1 MASTTVFPQH
11 YGIVVCLSQLQCK
24 GVCTA
29 LLLRPWRVAAI
40 ASFMPYVSIQ
50 CRVITYLISP
60 CSDLLMVETIEYDM
74 LICGSGLAGL
84 RAAIAAAKT
93 APSLKIAIVSKL
105 QVMRSHSVSAEGGT
119 AAVIFEDEGDTIES
133 HVYDTVK
140 GSDFL
145 ADQDVA
151 ERLCVEM
158 PREIHQLDHW
168 GMPWSRRKD
177 GRIDQR
183 NFGGYSFPRATFA
196 SDKVGF
202 FEMQTLYDTC
212 QKFDNISYLN
222 EWFATSIV
230 HDGKK
235 FVGITAIEIG
245 SGTFYSI
252 KAKSLVIATGG
263 AGRMYSFST
272 YALSSTPDGLDM
284 GLRAGMA
291 LKDMEFVQFHPT
303 GILPSGILI
312 TEGARG
318 EGGYLLNNRGERFMK
333 RYAASKM
340 ELAPRDIVS
349 RSVMT
354 EIKEGRGFKHETGV
368 ECMKLDLRHI
378 GDERIKEKLGGIREI
393 SIKFSGVD
401 PAADLLDIRPVC
413 HYMMGGLHTNID
425 GATEIQGVWAA
436 GEAACNSVH
445 GSNRLGANSTS
456 ECIVWG
462 RITGE
467 QAARYALEQSSASRP
482 PWPHHLVAAEE
493 KRIYDEIFRGGGH
506 VNPYEIRQKLTD
518 TLNEKAYV
526 YRSGQSLV
534 EGLRIIRDLRKQ
546 AWKHVDDKASEYN
559 TNFVNVM
566 EIDSMFRVAEIVLVG
581 AINRKESRGAHAR
594 IDYPKRDDENFLHHT
609 LAYYDLEGPI
619 MKTHPVTITKYKPV
633 ERKY

>member
-1 MASTTVFPQH
+1 MVNSLEFD
-11 YGIVVCLSQLQCK
+11 
-24 GVCTA
+24 
-29 LLLRPWRVAAI
+29 
-40 ASFMPYVSIQ
+40 
-50 CRVITYLISP
+50 LI
-60 CSDLLMVETIEYDM
+60 
-74 LICGSGLAGL
+74 ICGSGLAGL
-84 RAAIAAAKT
+84 RAAISAAKKG
-93 APSLKIAIVSKL
+93 PHLKIGVVSKV

-119 AAVIFEDEGDTIES
+119 AAVLFEDEGDTIES

-158 PREIHQLDHW
+158 PKEIHQLDHW
-168 GMPWSRRKD
+168 GMPWSRRDD

-183 NFGGYSFPRATFA
+183 NFGGYSFPRATYA

-212 QKFDNISYLN
+212 QKFDNIEYLN
-222 EWFATSIV
+222 EWFVTSII

-235 FVGITAIEIG
+235 FMGVTAIELG
-245 SGTFYSI
+245 SGNFYTI
-252 KAKSLVIATGG
+252 KGKALIIATGG
-263 AGRMYSFST
+263 AGRLYSFST

-284 GLRAGMA
+284 GFRAGMA

-318 EGGYLLNNRGERFMK
+318 EGGYLLNNQGERFMK
-333 RYAASKM
+333 TYAAGKM

-349 RSVMT
+349 RSIMT
-354 EIKEGRGFKHETGV
+354 EIQENRGFKHETGV
-368 ECMKLDLRHI
+368 DCMKLDLRHL
-378 GDERIKEKLGGIREI
+378 GDEKIKEKLGGIREI
-393 SIKFSGVD
+393 SIKFSGID
-401 PAADLLDIRPVC
+401 PAKDLLDIRPVC
-413 HYMMGGLHTNID
+413 HYMMGGLHTDID

-462 RITGE
+462 KITGE
-467 QAARYALEQSSASRP
+467 LAAEYAMNNNNGDQ
-482 PWPHHLVAAEE
+482 WPHHLVALEE
-493 KRIYDEIFRGGGH
+493 KRIYDGIFRGNGD
-506 VNPYEIRQKLTD
+506 VNPYEIRQELTD
-518 TLNEKAYV
+518 TLNDKAYV
-526 YRSGQSLV
+526 YRNETDLV
-534 EGLRIIRDLRKQ
+534 DGLKKVRELKQQ
-546 AWKHVDDKASEYN
+546 AWKHVDDKAKEYN
-559 TNFVNVM
+559 TNFANVM
-566 EIDSMFRVAEIVLVG
+566 ELDSMFRVAEVLLVG

-594 IDYPKRDDENFLHHT
+594 TDYPKRDDENFLYHT
-609 LAYYDLEGPI
+609 LAYYDPKEPI
-619 MKTHPVTITKYKPV
+619 MKKHPVTITKYKPV

>member
-1 MASTTVFPQH
+1 MVD
-11 YGIVVCLSQLQCK
+11 
-24 GVCTA
+24 
-29 LLLRPWRVAAI
+29 
-40 ASFMPYVSIQ
+40 SIDFD
-50 CRVITYLISP
+50 LI
-60 CSDLLMVETIEYDM
+60 
-74 LICGSGLAGL
+74 ICGSGLAGL
-84 RAAIAAAKT
+84 RAAIAAAKKG
-93 APSLKIAIVSKL
+93 PNLKIGIVSKL

-119 AAVIFEDEGDTIES
+119 AAVLFEEEGDTIES

-158 PREIHQLDHW
+158 PKEVHQLEHW

-183 NFGGYSFPRATFA
+183 NFGGYSFPRATYA

-212 QKFDNISYLN
+212 QKFENIEYLN
-222 EWFATSIV
+222 EWFATSII
-230 HDGKK
+230 HDGNK
-235 FVGITAIEIG
+235 FMGLTAIELG
-245 SGTFYSI
+245 SGTFYTI
-252 KAKSLVIATGG
+252 KGKALIIATGG
-263 AGRMYSFST
+263 AGRLYSFST

-318 EGGYLLNNRGERFMK
+318 EGGYLLNSKGERFMK
-333 RYAASKM
+333 KYAASKM

-349 RSVMT
+349 RSIMT
-354 EIKEGRGFKHETGV
+354 EIQEGRGFKHETGV
-368 ECMKLDLRHI
+368 DCMKLDLRHI
-378 GDERIKEKLGGIREI
+378 GDEKIKEKLGGIREI
-393 SIKFSGVD
+393 SIKFSGLD
-401 PAADLLDIRPVC
+401 PSQELLDIRPVC
-413 HYMMGGLHTNID
+413 HYMMGGLHTDID

-462 RITGE
+462 KVTGE
-467 QAARYALEQSSASRP
+467 LAVDYINKNTSSN

-493 KRIYDEIFRGGGH
+493 KRIYDGIFRGNGDA
-506 VNPYEIRQKLTD
+506 NPYEIRQQLTD
-518 TLNEKAYV
+518 TMNEKAYV
-526 YRSGQSLV
+526 YRNETDLV
-534 EGLRIIRDLRKQ
+534 AGLKKIRELKTQ
-546 AWKHVDDKASEYN
+546 TWKHVDDKAKEYN
-559 TNFVNVM
+559 TNFSNVM
-566 EIDSMFRVAEIVLVG
+566 ELDSMFRVAEIVLLG

-594 IDYPKRDDENFLHHT
+594 TDYTKRDDANFLHHT
-609 LAYYDLEGPI
+609 LAYYDPSEPI
-619 MKTHPVTITKYKPV
+619 MKTHPVTITKYQPV

>member
-1 MASTTVFPQH
+1 
-11 YGIVVCLSQLQCK
+11 
-24 GVCTA
+24 
-29 LLLRPWRVAAI
+29 
-40 ASFMPYVSIQ
+40 
-50 CRVITYLISP
+50 
-60 CSDLLMVETIEYDM
+60 MVESIDFD
-74 LICGSGLAGL
+74 LIICGSGLAGL
-84 RAAIAAAKT
+84 RAAIAAAKKG
-93 APSLKIAIVSKL
+93 PHLKIGIVSKL

-119 AAVIFEDEGDTIES
+119 AAVLFEDEGDTIES

-158 PREIHQLDHW
+158 PQEIHQLDHW
-168 GMPWSRRKD
+168 GMPWSRRTD

-183 NFGGYSFPRATFA
+183 NFGGYSFPRATYA

-212 QKFDNISYLN
+212 QKFENIEYLN
-222 EWFATSIV
+222 EWFVTSII
-230 HDGKK
+230 HDGKR
-235 FVGITAIEIG
+235 FMGVTAIELS
-245 SGTFYSI
+245 SGTFYTI
-252 KAKSLVIATGG
+252 KGKALIIATGG
-263 AGRMYSFST
+263 AGRLYSFST

-318 EGGYLLNNRGERFMK
+318 EGGYLLNSKGERFMK
-333 RYAASKM
+333 KYAASKM

-349 RSVMT
+349 RSIMT
-354 EIKEGRGFKHETGV
+354 EIQEGRGFKHETGAD
-368 ECMKLDLRHI
+368 CMKLDLRHI
-378 GDERIKEKLGGIREI
+378 GDEKIKEKLGGIREI
-393 SIKFSGVD
+393 SIKFSGID
-401 PAADLLDIRPVC
+401 PAQELLDIRPVC
-413 HYMMGGLHTNID
+413 HYMMGGLHTDIN

-462 RITGE
+462 KITGE
-467 QAARYALEQSSASRP
+467 LAVDYIDKYTSSN
-482 PWPHHLVAAEE
+482 PWPHHLVTAEE
-493 KRIYDEIFRGGGH
+493 KRIYDGIFRGNGD
-506 VNPYEIRQKLTD
+506 VNPYEIRQQLTD
-518 TLNEKAYV
+518 TMNEKAYV
-526 YRSGQSLV
+526 YRNETDLV
-534 EGLRIIRDLRKQ
+534 AGLKKIRELKEQ
-546 AWKHVDDKASEYN
+546 TWKHVDDKAKEYN
-559 TNFVNVM
+559 TNFSNVM
-566 EIDSMFRVAEIVLVG
+566 ELDSMFRVAEIVLLG

-594 IDYPKRDDENFLHHT
+594 TDYTKRDDVNFLHHT
-609 LAYYDLEGPI
+609 LAYYDPNEPI
-619 MKTHPVTITKYKPV
+619 MKTHPVTITKYQPV